1 VPGYVRRSDELRE
14 LGIDEVLVYAVND
27 GAVMRAWA
35 ADQKVEGSILLLMG
49 DPYGDFTRMCG
60 MELTHPGPVE
70 KGLVNRC
77 KRFAMLVVNNVVEYV
92 AVSESD
98 DDPAG
103 DAHPDATCAPAM
115 IAAIR
120 SWKGM
125 AAEDAISRA
134 EASASR

>member
-1 VPGYVRRSDELRE
+1 MIV
-14 LGIDEVLVYAVND
+14 AVND

-35 ADQKVEGSILLLMG
+35 LDQKIEGSLLQFMG

-60 MELTHPGPVE
+60 MELTHPGPLE

-77 KRFAMLVVNNVVEYV
+77 KRFAMLVNHNVVEYV

-103 DAHPDATCAPAM
+103 DANPEGTCAPAM
-115 IAAIR
+115 IAAIKALNPLGAN
-120 SWKGM
+120 SVT
-125 AAEDAISRA
+125 SR
-134 EASASR
+134 